1 MNIYEDIM
9 EDNSEISPKSSDS
22 FSIYKTENELYLDKI
37 KLQNEFY
44 NVYVNN
50 EIYYQNHFFLLQRQ
64 LQTSV
69 DVIQTLT
76 NHIKCLEDYI
86 KTNVK
91 PDIRK

>member
-22 FSIYKTENELYLDKI
+22 FSIYKTEDELYLDKI

-64 LQTSV
+64 LRSSQE
-69 DVIQTLT
+69 IAQTLI

-86 KTNVK
+86 KANIK